1 MNSPHT
7 FSSSAAWAGLAA
19 IYMGFL
25 TVGFV
30 FHFIPPILPL
40 MLPDLGISHGQA
52 GLLMS
57 LFALPGILLSLPG
70 GWLADRAGAP
80 LMGAAGL
87 LVMGL
92 GTVGMGLG
100 GGFVPVLAARA
111 LAGTGVAVAVVALQ
125 RMIVTLFAGRPLGV
139 PMGVSGTAV
148 PLGIIIILN
157 ISGPWA
163 RDHGWR
169 AVALGTGAM
178 AMATAVVFFV
188 ASTLVAR
195 RKGAGRPAPPAE
207 VGAAGA
213 TPADKGLAA
222 IWIAAVVWFCAN
234 GAMTSFMT
242 FAPDHFF
249 ELGWSV
255 RARGLVTSI
264 PMWGSVLLGPLTGWL
279 TDRYGRR
286 AGFITAGMALMAL
299 SLAAIPGGL
308 VPQVLLGT
316 ALGASLAAVV
326 TPLLALPGTLL
337 PADRVGRGFGIL
349 ATCANLGIFFC
360 PPLVGLARDR
370 SGHFTAPFLLMGA
383 IALAGMLAGLGLR
396 TRRV

>member
-1 MNSPHT
+1 MRRLHT
-7 FSSSAAWAGLAA
+7 FSSPAAWTGLGAV
-19 IYMGFL
+19 YLGFL

-40 MLPDLGISHGQA
+40 MLRDLGIGHGQA

-57 LFALPGILLSLPG
+57 LFALPGILLSVPG

-87 LVMGL
+87 VVMGL
-92 GTVGMGLG
+92 GTLGMGLG
-100 GGFVPVLAARA
+100 AGFGWILTARA
-111 LAGTGVAVAVVALQ
+111 VAGVGVAVSVVALQ
-125 RMIVTLFAGRPLGV
+125 RMIVTLFSGRPLGV

-157 ISGPWA
+157 IAGPWA
-163 RDHGWR
+163 RDHNWR
-169 AVALGTGAM
+169 AVALGTGTVTM
-178 AMATAVVFFV
+178 VTAVVFYLV
-188 ASTLVAR
+188 SRLVMGRRGEASTDPR
-195 RKGAGRPAPPAE
+195 QKEGAPVPAP
-207 VGAAGA
+207 AGQ
-213 TPADKGLAA
+213 GFGV

-279 TDRYGRR
+279 TDRHGHK
-286 AGFITAGMALMAL
+286 AAFITAGMALMAL
-299 SLAAIPGGL
+299 SLSAIPGGG
-308 VPQVLLGT
+308 VPQVLLGM

-326 TPLLALPGTLL
+326 TPLLSLPGSLL

-349 ATCANLGIFFC
+349 ATFANLGIFFC
-360 PPLVGLARDR
+360 PPLVGMVRDQ
-370 SGHFTAPFLLMGA
+370 SGQFTAPFLLMAG
-383 IALAGMLAGLGLR
+383 IAAAGVAAGLFLR
-396 TRRV
+396 RA